1 MKLKDKIVKNRV
13 GILIFIGV
21 LLVVTIII
29 GISYAYFFN
38 IEIKNNNTIS
48 GNINTKYYTFE
59 SSGNSILSL
68 TINQSDL
75 DMANASNDYSSF
87 VSGNG
92 GNINV
97 SLNTN
102 GLKKVYCS
110 YDLVYEPVSAYTPN
124 SGAVSAGLKEFTL
137 SGTSDK
143 GNSFS
148 EIDVSGSSAVTLIS
162 SIKIST
168 DTNILEN
175 WSFTAKYYNLD
186 VIQDN
191 VVGKTFKG
199 NIKVANTNCSFN
211 ETVSALGGDYVLLKS
226 TGASSV
232 AEAKSQIESKTKPD
246 FSTVTTASD
255 KGMYSAPDDLGTS
268 YYFRG
273 AVDNNWLKYGKYT
286 KDMYNCN
293 NGTISATD
301 TGNSCAK
308 ITSSGDDIYWRIIR
322 INGDGSIRMIYSG
335 VTPPTEST
343 KVMKT
348 TDTSLGNTPFNANI
362 DKAEYVGYMYTI
374 GEQHGT
380 SKSSDIKTYLEDWYA
395 NYTDLNKTGTK
406 ITDQIYCNDRT
417 ATTSNVAYSTTNY
430 TTLTSWNSTG
440 TQYYY
445 GAYGRI
451 AKDNNPMLTCAV
463 DSDRF
468 TVNKINSKGNSA
480 LTYPTGLI
488 TIDEVEMAGGLNGYT
503 NNSYY
508 LYTNQ
513 AYWLGSP
520 NSFFSS
526 NSEAREFAVGSSGIL
541 GTDDVSYDI
550 GARPVVSLSSEA
562 NLIGDGTWNN
572 VYEVAS
578 DKPTV
583 KNLSIRGKNVTATL
597 SGEKGLTGY
606 AISKSTSTPKNW
618 VSISGKSYN
627 LNTNVQEEGR
637 NYLWVKDAKGNT
649 TTQEIV
655 VLLGT
660 SFDTIFVANN
670 NDLFNHNGIRYE
682 GANPN
687 NYVCLDNNTT
697 GSCSN
702 KNLLFRIIGLFE
714 EELTGGSIMNN
725 SRSKLLKIISTTNYG
740 TSRWAASSLSSNNYN
755 LNNWEQSD
763 IATTLNNNYIGNLF
777 NISEFHSKFANQR
790 NGLAQAKWHLGG
802 ANSSTYNWEQVTAAD
817 MYAIERNTSAVYS
830 SNPSYSFGYV
840 GLMYPSDYGYAAKGC
855 QSTKLSELHNNQTC
869 LDNNWLYQ
877 SQLDTFNNILDEWLI
892 SPSSA
897 NANNVS
903 IIRKGYV
910 QASGIDST
918 DEYNYRPVFYL
929 DSKELSIAGGEGT
942 STNPY
947 HIR

>member
-59 SSGNSILSL
+59 SSGNSTLSL

-124 SGAVSAGLKEFTL
+124 SGATNAGLKEFTL

-143 GNSFS
+143 ENSFS
-148 EIDVSGSSAVTLIS
+148 EIDVSGSSAVTLVS
-162 SIKIST
+162 GVKIST
-168 DTNILEN
+168 DTNILEK

-199 NIKVANTNCSFN
+199 NIKLTNTNCSFN
-211 ETVSALGGDYVLLKS
+211 ESASPLGGDYVLLKS

-232 AEAKSQIESKTKPD
+232 AKAKSQIESKTKPN
-246 FSTVTTASD
+246 FSTVTTAND
-255 KGMYSAPDDLGTS
+255 KDIFSAPDDLGTS

-301 TGNSCAK
+301 TGNSCTK
-308 ITSSGDDIYWRIIR
+308 IASSGNYMYWRIIR

-343 KVMKT
+343 KVIKT
-348 TDTSLGNTPFNANI
+348 TDTSLGNSQFNAKYDI
-362 DKAEYVGYMYTI
+362 AEYVGYMFTE
-374 GEQHGT
+374 GQQHGT
-380 SKSSDIKTYLEDWYA
+380 SQSSDIKTFLDNWYV

-406 ITDQIYCNDRT
+406 IIDQIYCNDRT
-417 ATTSNVAYSTTNY
+417 ASTSDVAYSTTNY

-451 AKDNNPMLTCAV
+451 VNDNNPMLTCAV

-468 TVNKINSKGNSA
+468 TVNKINGKGNKA
-480 LTYPTGLI
+480 LTYPVGLI
-488 TIDEVEMAGGLNGYT
+488 TADEVAMAGGKFDSSNE
-503 NNSYY
+503 NSSYY

-513 AYWLGSP
+513 SYWLGSP
-520 NSFFSS
+520 NDFPGQS
-526 NSEAREFAVGSSGIL
+526 AREFIVRSSGNL
-541 GTDDVSYDI
+541 GSVYSDYVYSAY
-550 GARPVVSLSSEA
+550 GVRGVVSLSPE
-562 NLIGDGTWNN
+562 
-572 VYEVAS
+572 
-578 DKPTV
+578 
-583 KNLSIRGKNVTATL
+583 
-597 SGEKGLTGY
+597 
-606 AISKSTSTPKNW
+606 
-618 VSISGKSYN
+618 
-627 LNTNVQEEGR
+627 
-637 NYLWVKDAKGNT
+637 
-649 TTQEIV
+649 
-655 VLLGT
+655 
-660 SFDTIFVANN
+660 
-670 NDLFNHNGIRYE
+670 
-682 GANPN
+682 
-687 NYVCLDNNTT
+687 
-697 GSCSN
+697 
-702 KNLLFRIIGLFE
+702 
-714 EELTGGSIMNN
+714 
-725 SRSKLLKIISTTNYG
+725 SKLLGSG
-740 TSRWAASSLSSNNYN
+740 TY
-755 LNNWEQSD
+755 D
-763 IATTLNNNYIGNLF
+763 
-777 NISEFHSKFANQR
+777 
-790 NGLAQAKWHLGG
+790 
-802 ANSSTYNWEQVTAAD
+802 D
-817 MYAIERNTSAVYS
+817 VYR
-830 SNPSYSFGYV
+830 
-840 GLMYPSDYGYAAKGC
+840 
-855 QSTKLSELHNNQTC
+855 
-869 LDNNWLYQ
+869 
-877 SQLDTFNNILDEWLI
+877 
-892 SPSSA
+892 
-897 NANNVS
+897 VS
-903 IIRKGYV
+903 
-910 QASGIDST
+910 
-918 DEYNYRPVFYL
+918 
-929 DSKELSIAGGEGT
+929 
-942 STNPY
+942 
-947 HIR
+947 

>member
-59 SSGNSILSL
+59 SSGNSTLSL

-110 YDLVYEPVSAYTPN
+110 YDLVYIPSTAYTPS
-124 SGAVSAGLKEFTL
+124 SGATNAGLKEFTL

-162 SIKIST
+162 GIKIST
-168 DTNILEN
+168 DTNILEK

-211 ETVSALGGDYVLLKS
+211 EQILGGDYVLLKS

-232 AEAKSQIESKTKPD
+232 AEAKSQIESKPKPD

-255 KGMYSAPDDLGTS
+255 KGMYSAQDDLGTS

-273 AVDNNWLKYGKYT
+273 AVDNNWVKYGKYT

-293 NGTISATD
+293 NGTISTTD
-301 TGNSCAK
+301 TGNSCTK
-308 ITSSGDDIYWRIIR
+308 IASSGDDIYWRIIR

-335 VTPPTEST
+335 VKAPTEST
-343 KVMKT
+343 KVIKT
-348 TDTSLGNTPFNANI
+348 EDTSLGVTVFNANT
-362 DKAEYVGYMYTI
+362 DRSEYVGYMYTL
-374 GEQHGT
+374 GQQHGT
-380 SKSSDIKTYLEDWYA
+380 SKSSDIKTYLDNWYA

-417 ATTSNVAYSTTNY
+417 ASTSNVAYSTTNY
-430 TTLTSWNSTG
+430 TTLTSWNSKG
-440 TQYYY
+440 TTYYY
-445 GAYGRI
+445 GANGRVW
-451 AKDNNPMLTCAV
+451 NNPVSPDYKCPVA
-463 DSDRF
+463 SDKF
-468 TVNKINSKGNSA
+468 TTTTVKGNGKLS
-480 LTYPTGLI
+480 YPVGLI
-488 TIDEVEMAGGLNGYT
+488 SADEITFAGLPVGKK
-503 NNSYY
+503 NNSFY
-508 LYTNQ
+508 LYTGDY
-513 AYWLGSP
+513 YWAGSP
-520 NSFFSS
+520 IEFSDGD
-526 NSEAREFAVGSSGIL
+526 AGGFGVFGGGGL
-541 GTDDVSYDI
+541 GGGNVNNDRGVR
-550 GARPVVSLSSEA
+550 GVVSLSSEA

-583 KNLSIRGKNVTATL
+583 KNISISGKNVTATL

-606 AISKSTSTPKNW
+606 AISKSTSTPKNL

-627 LNTNVQEEGR
+627 LNTNAQEEGR
-637 NYLWVKDAKGNT
+637 NYLWVKDAKGNI

-660 SFDTIFVANN
+660 SFDTTFVANN

-687 NYVCLDNNTT
+687 NYICLDNNTT

-702 KNLLFRIIGLFE
+702 KELLFRIIGLFE
-714 EELTGGSIMNN
+714 EELTGSSIMNN
-725 SRSKLLKIISTTNYG
+725 SKSKLLKIISTTDYG
-740 TSRWAASSLSSNNYN
+740 TSRWAASTVSTNNYN

-763 IATTLNNNYIGNLF
+763 IATTINNDYLGNLF
-777 NISEFHSKFANQR
+777 NISEFHS
-790 NGLAQAKWHLGG
+790 
-802 ANSSTYNWEQVTAAD
+802 
-817 MYAIERNTSAVYS
+817 
-830 SNPSYSFGYV
+830 
-840 GLMYPSDYGYAAKGC
+840 
-855 QSTKLSELHNNQTC
+855 
-869 LDNNWLYQ
+869 
-877 SQLDTFNNILDEWLI
+877 
-892 SPSSA
+892 
-897 NANNVS
+897 
-903 IIRKGYV
+903 
-910 QASGIDST
+910 
-918 DEYNYRPVFYL
+918 
-929 DSKELSIAGGEGT
+929 
-942 STNPY
+942 
-947 HIR
+947 

>member
-59 SSGNSILSL
+59 SSGNSTLSL

-110 YDLVYEPVSAYTPN
+110 YDLVYIPSTAYTPS
-124 SGAVSAGLKEFTL
+124 SGATNAGLKEFTL
-137 SGTSDK
+137 SGSSDK

-162 SIKIST
+162 GVKIST
-168 DTNILEN
+168 DTNILEK

-211 ETVSALGGDYVLLKS
+211 EQSIPSGDYVLLKS

-255 KGMYSAPDDLGTS
+255 KGMYSAKDDLGTS

-273 AVDNNWLKYGKYT
+273 AVDNNWVKYGKYT

-301 TGNSCAK
+301 TGNSCTK
-308 ITSSGDDIYWRIIR
+308 IASSGDDIYWRIIR

-335 VTPPTEST
+335 VKAPTEST
-343 KVMKT
+343 KVIKT
-348 TDTSLGNTPFNANI
+348 EDTSLGVTVFNANT
-362 DKAEYVGYMYTI
+362 DSSEYVGYMYTL
-374 GEQHGT
+374 GQQHGT
-380 SKSSDIKTYLEDWYA
+380 SKSSDIKTYLDNWYA

-417 ATTSNVAYSTTNY
+417 ASTSNVAYSTTNY
-430 TTLTSWNSTG
+430 TTLTSWNSKG
-440 TQYYY
+440 TTYYY
-445 GAYGRI
+445 GANGRVW
-451 AKDNNPMLTCAV
+451 NNPVSPDYKCPVA
-463 DSDRF
+463 SDKF
-468 TVNKINSKGNSA
+468 TTTTVKGNGKLSYPVGLISADEITFAGLPVGKINNSF
-480 LTYPTGLI
+480 
-488 TIDEVEMAGGLNGYT
+488 
-503 NNSYY
+503 Y
-508 LYTNQ
+508 LYTG
-513 AYWLGSP
+513 ADYWAGSP
-520 NSFFSS
+520 IAFFDGDI
-526 NSEAREFAVGSSGIL
+526 AYGFFVGG
-541 GTDDVSYDI
+541 D
-550 GARPVVSLSSEA
+550 GALNIDYVNYTYGVRGVVSLSSEA

-583 KNLSIRGKNVTATL
+583 KNISISGKNVTATL

-687 NYVCLDNNTT
+687 NYICLDNNTT

-714 EELTGGSIMNN
+714 EELTGSSIMNN

-740 TSRWAASSLSSNNYN
+740 TSRWAASSLSSNDYN

>member
-124 SGAVSAGLKEFTL
+124 SGATNAGLKEFTL

-162 SIKIST
+162 GIKIST
-168 DTNILEN
+168 DTNILEK

-211 ETVSALGGDYVLLKS
+211 EQILGGDYVLLKS

-232 AEAKSQIESKTKPD
+232 AEAKSQIESKPKPD

-255 KGMYSAPDDLGTS
+255 KGMYSAQDDLGTS

-273 AVDNNWLKYGKYT
+273 AVDNNWVKYGKYT

-301 TGNSCAK
+301 TGNSCTK
-308 ITSSGDDIYWRIIR
+308 IASNGDDMYWRIIR
-322 INGDGSIRMIYSG
+322 INGDNSIRMIYTGTSAPDSNTK
-335 VTPPTEST
+335 VVMTEST
-343 KVMKT
+343 NNSGYIRA
-348 TDTSLGNTPFNANI
+348 TSAGRSKFNQNYNS
-362 DKAEYVGYMYTI
+362 AEYVGYMYTI
-374 GEQHGT
+374 KEQHGT
-380 SKSSDIKTYLEDWYA
+380 SKSSDIKTFLDNWYA

-417 ATTSNVAYSTTNY
+417 ASTSDVAYSPTNY
-430 TTLTSWNSTG
+430 TTLTSWNSTE
-440 TQYYY
+440 TTYYY

-451 AKDNNPMLTCAV
+451 VKDNNPMLTCAV

-468 TVNKINSKGNSA
+468 TVNKINGKGNSA
-480 LTYPTGLI
+480 LTYPIGLI
-488 TIDEVEMAGGLNGYT
+488 TIDELEMAG
-503 NNSYY
+503 NNWSESNTSYY
-508 LYTNQ
+508 LHTG
-513 AYWLGSP
+513 AYYWAGSP
-520 NSFFSS
+520 LVFSDGNSL
-526 NSEAREFAVGSSGIL
+526 EFGMDGGGTL
-541 GTDDVSYDI
+541 GRGDVTDYI
-550 GARPVVSLSSEA
+550 GVRGVVSLSSE
-562 NLIGDGTWNN
+562 
-572 VYEVAS
+572 
-578 DKPTV
+578 
-583 KNLSIRGKNVTATL
+583 
-597 SGEKGLTGY
+597 
-606 AISKSTSTPKNW
+606 
-618 VSISGKSYN
+618 
-627 LNTNVQEEGR
+627 
-637 NYLWVKDAKGNT
+637 
-649 TTQEIV
+649 
-655 VLLGT
+655 
-660 SFDTIFVANN
+660 
-670 NDLFNHNGIRYE
+670 
-682 GANPN
+682 
-687 NYVCLDNNTT
+687 
-697 GSCSN
+697 
-702 KNLLFRIIGLFE
+702 
-714 EELTGGSIMNN
+714 
-725 SRSKLLKIISTTNYG
+725 SKLLGSG
-740 TSRWAASSLSSNNYN
+740 
-755 LNNWEQSD
+755 
-763 IATTLNNNYIGNLF
+763 
-777 NISEFHSKFANQR
+777 
-790 NGLAQAKWHLGG
+790 
-802 ANSSTYNWEQVTAAD
+802 TYND
-817 MYAIERNTSAVYS
+817 VYTV
-830 SNPSYSFGYV
+830 N
-840 GLMYPSDYGYAAKGC
+840 
-855 QSTKLSELHNNQTC
+855 
-869 LDNNWLYQ
+869 
-877 SQLDTFNNILDEWLI
+877 
-892 SPSSA
+892 
-897 NANNVS
+897 
-903 IIRKGYV
+903 
-910 QASGIDST
+910 
-918 DEYNYRPVFYL
+918 
-929 DSKELSIAGGEGT
+929 
-942 STNPY
+942 
-947 HIR
+947 

>member
-1 MKLKDKIVKNRV
+1 MKLKDKIIKNRV

-59 SSGNSILSL
+59 SSGNSTLSL

-110 YDLVYEPVSAYTPN
+110 YDLVYIPSIAYTPS
-124 SGAVSAGLKEFTL
+124 SGATNAGLKEFTL

-162 SIKIST
+162 GIKIST
-168 DTNILEN
+168 DTNILEK

-211 ETVSALGGDYVLLKS
+211 EQSIPSGDYVLLKS

-246 FSTVTTASD
+246 FSTVTTAND
-255 KGMYSAPDDLGTS
+255 KDIFSAPDDLGTS

-273 AVDNNWLKYGKYT
+273 AVDNNWVKYGKYT

-293 NGTISATD
+293 NGTISVTD
-301 TGNSCAK
+301 TGNSCTK
-308 ITSSGDDIYWRIIR
+308 IASSGDDIYWRIIR

-343 KVMKT
+343 KVIKT
-348 TDTSLGNTPFNANI
+348 TDTSLGVTVFNANT
-362 DKAEYVGYMYTI
+362 DSSEYVGYMYTL
-374 GEQHGT
+374 GQQHGT
-380 SKSSDIKTYLEDWYA
+380 SKSSDIKTYLDNWYA

-417 ATTSNVAYSTTNY
+417 ASTSNVAYSTTNY
-430 TTLTSWNSTG
+430 TTLTSWNSKG
-440 TQYYY
+440 TTYYY
-445 GAYGRI
+445 GANGRVW
-451 AKDNNPMLTCAV
+451 NNPVSPDYKCPVA
-463 DSDRF
+463 SDKF
-468 TVNKINSKGNSA
+468 TTTTVKGNGKLSYPVGLISADEITFAGLPVGKINNSF
-480 LTYPTGLI
+480 
-488 TIDEVEMAGGLNGYT
+488 
-503 NNSYY
+503 Y
-508 LYTNQ
+508 LYTG
-513 AYWLGSP
+513 ADYWAGSP
-520 NSFFSS
+520 IAFFDGDI
-526 NSEAREFAVGSSGIL
+526 AYGFFVGG
-541 GTDDVSYDI
+541 D
-550 GARPVVSLSSEA
+550 GALNIDYVNYTYGVRGVVSLSSEA

-583 KNLSIRGKNVTATL
+583 KNISISGKNVTATL

-687 NYVCLDNNTT
+687 NYICLDNNTT

-714 EELTGGSIMNN
+714 EELTGSSIMNN

-740 TSRWAASSLSSNNYN
+740 TSRWAASSLSSNDYN

>member
-59 SSGNSILSL
+59 SSGNSTLSL

-110 YDLVYEPVSAYTPN
+110 YDLVYIPSTAYTPS
-124 SGAVSAGLKEFTL
+124 SGATNAGLKEFTL

-162 SIKIST
+162 GIKIST
-168 DTNILEN
+168 DTNILEK

-211 ETVSALGGDYVLLKS
+211 EQILGGDYVLLKS

-232 AEAKSQIESKTKPD
+232 AEAKSQIESKPKPD

-255 KGMYSAPDDLGTS
+255 KGMYSSQDDLGTS

-273 AVDNNWLKYGKYT
+273 AVDNNWVKYGKYT

-301 TGNSCAK
+301 TGNSCTK
-308 ITSSGDDIYWRIIR
+308 IASSGDDIYWRIIR

-335 VTPPTEST
+335 VKAPTEST
-343 KVMKT
+343 KVIKT
-348 TDTSLGNTPFNANI
+348 EDTSLGVTVFNANT
-362 DKAEYVGYMYTI
+362 DSSEYVGYMYTL
-374 GEQHGT
+374 GQQHGT
-380 SKSSDIKTYLEDWYA
+380 SKSSDIKTYLDNWYA

-417 ATTSNVAYSTTNY
+417 ASTSNVAYSTTNY
-430 TTLTSWNSTG
+430 TTLTSWNSKG
-440 TQYYY
+440 TTYYY
-445 GAYGRI
+445 GANGRVW
-451 AKDNNPMLTCAV
+451 NNPVSPDYKCPVA
-463 DSDRF
+463 SDKF
-468 TVNKINSKGNSA
+468 TTTTVKGNGKLSYPVGLISADEITFAGLPVGKINNSF
-480 LTYPTGLI
+480 
-488 TIDEVEMAGGLNGYT
+488 
-503 NNSYY
+503 Y
-508 LYTNQ
+508 LYTG
-513 AYWLGSP
+513 ADYWAGSP
-520 NSFFSS
+520 IAFFDGDI
-526 NSEAREFAVGSSGIL
+526 AYGFFVGG
-541 GTDDVSYDI
+541 D
-550 GARPVVSLSSEA
+550 GALNIDYVNYTYGVRGVVSLSSEA

-583 KNLSIRGKNVTATL
+583 KNISISGKNVTATL

-687 NYVCLDNNTT
+687 NYICLDNNTT

-714 EELTGGSIMNN
+714 EELTGSSIMNN

-740 TSRWAASSLSSNNYN
+740 TSRWAASSLSSNDYN

>member
-1 MKLKDKIVKNRV
+1 MKLKDKIIKNRV

-59 SSGNSILSL
+59 SSGNSTLSL

-110 YDLVYEPVSAYTPN
+110 YDLVYIPSTAYTPS
-124 SGAVSAGLKEFTL
+124 SGATNAGLKEFTL

-162 SIKIST
+162 GVKIST
-168 DTNILEN
+168 DTNILEK

-211 ETVSALGGDYVLLKS
+211 EQSIPSGDYVLLKS

-246 FSTVTTASD
+246 FSTVTTAND
-255 KGMYSAPDDLGTS
+255 KGMYSAKDDLGTS

-273 AVDNNWLKYGKYT
+273 AVDNNWVKYGKYT

-301 TGNSCAK
+301 TGNSCTK
-308 ITSSGDDIYWRIIR
+308 IASSGDDIYWRIIR

-335 VTPPTEST
+335 VKAPTEST
-343 KVMKT
+343 KVIKT
-348 TDTSLGNTPFNANI
+348 EDTSLGVTVFNANT
-362 DKAEYVGYMYTI
+362 DSSEYVGYMYTL
-374 GEQHGT
+374 GQQHGT
-380 SKSSDIKTYLEDWYA
+380 SKSSDIKTYLDNWYA

-417 ATTSNVAYSTTNY
+417 ASTSNVAYSTTNY
-430 TTLTSWNSTG
+430 TTLTSWNSKG
-440 TQYYY
+440 TTYYY
-445 GAYGRI
+445 GANGRVW
-451 AKDNNPMLTCAV
+451 NNPVSPDYKCPVA
-463 DSDRF
+463 SDKF
-468 TVNKINSKGNSA
+468 TTTTVKGNGKLSYPVGLISADEITFAGLPVGKINNSF
-480 LTYPTGLI
+480 
-488 TIDEVEMAGGLNGYT
+488 
-503 NNSYY
+503 Y
-508 LYTNQ
+508 LYTG
-513 AYWLGSP
+513 ADYWAGSP
-520 NSFFSS
+520 IAFFDGDI
-526 NSEAREFAVGSSGIL
+526 AYGFFVGG
-541 GTDDVSYDI
+541 D
-550 GARPVVSLSSEA
+550 GALNIDYVNYTYGVRGVVSLSSEA

-583 KNLSIRGKNVTATL
+583 KNISISGKNVTATL

-687 NYVCLDNNTT
+687 NYICLDNNTT

-714 EELTGGSIMNN
+714 EELTGSSIMNN

-740 TSRWAASSLSSNNYN
+740 TSRWAASSLSSNDYN